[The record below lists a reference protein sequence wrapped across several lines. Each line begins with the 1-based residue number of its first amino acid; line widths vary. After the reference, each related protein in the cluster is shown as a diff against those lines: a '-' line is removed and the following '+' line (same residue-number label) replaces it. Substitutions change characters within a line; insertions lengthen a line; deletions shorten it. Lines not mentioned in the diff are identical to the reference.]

1 MKLVGE
7 NINYGIQTKGES
19 FNKEPMRRRKFPVWI
34 ISLSTIIK
42 VFPREKKHGRSERTK
57 KEIFPL
63 LIKKYTKCRNS

>member
-42 VFPREKKHGRSERTK
+42 VFPREENLER
-57 KEIFPL
+57 ERQQRE
-63 LIKKYTKCRNS
+63 RNHPV